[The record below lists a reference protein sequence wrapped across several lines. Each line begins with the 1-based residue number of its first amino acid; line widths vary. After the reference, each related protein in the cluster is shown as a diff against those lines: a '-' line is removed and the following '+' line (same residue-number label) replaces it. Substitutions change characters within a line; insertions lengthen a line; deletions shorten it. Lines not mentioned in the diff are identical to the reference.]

1 MMYSSGM
8 MDGWMM
14 FGGWGLSHWL
24 MMVLFAALVLFPVGM
39 ILKRLGY
46 SPYWSAL
53 LFVPIINIIGL
64 WVVALS
70 DGNARNAEASQ

>member
-24 MMVLFAALVLFPVGM
+24 MFALVIALIAYPLGL
-39 ILKRLGY
+39 ILRKLGF
-46 SPYWSAL
+46 SPLWSIIA
-53 LFVPIINIIGL
+53 FVPLINIVAL

-70 DGNARNAEASQ
+70 DAPSQNAK